1 LAQQETGLAQFTGRH
16 ALITGGGRGI
26 GAAIASAL
34 RATGARV
41 TIVGRTEEALRQ
53 TVAAGDADEFAV
65 CDVTDGEAVARAF
78 GEAAGR
84 GGAIDLLVN
93 NAGGA
98 FSAPFQRTTAADVRA
113 MLDLNLMSC
122 VHTAH
127 AVLPGMVDR
136 RYGRIVNVASTAALK
151 GYPYVS
157 AYVAAKHAV
166 LGLTRAL
173 ALETA
178 RSGVTVNAVCPG
190 FTDTDLVARS
200 VDEIVAKTGRTAEAA
215 RAELTAGNPQG
226 RLVNRAEVAA
236 AVLFLCG
243 PGAGAITGVAL
254 PVAGGE
260 V

>member
-1 LAQQETGLAQFTGRH
+1 LAGRH

-26 GAAIASAL
+26 GVAIASAL
-34 RATGARV
+34 RADGARV
-41 TIVGRTEEALRQ
+41 TVVGRTEDVLRQ
-53 TVAAGDADEFAV
+53 ALAAGHGDDYAV
-65 CDVTDGEAVARAF
+65 CDVTDEASVVRTLGEVAV
-78 GEAAGR
+78 R
-84 GGAIDLLVN
+84 GGPIDLLVN

-98 FSAPFQRTTAADVRA
+98 FSAPFRRTTAADVRQ

-127 AVLPGMVDR
+127 AVLPGMTER
-136 RYGRIVNVASTAALK
+136 KFGRIVNVASTAALK
-151 GYPYVS
+151 GYAYVS

-173 ALETA
+173 AAETA
-178 RSGVTVNAVCPG
+178 RTGVTVNAVCPG

-200 VDEIVAKTGRTAEAA
+200 VGEIVAKTGRTAEAA
-215 RAELTAGNPQG
+215 RADLVAGNPQG
-226 RLVNRAEVAA
+226 RLVDPAEVAS

-243 PGAGAITGVAL
+243 SGASAITGVAL